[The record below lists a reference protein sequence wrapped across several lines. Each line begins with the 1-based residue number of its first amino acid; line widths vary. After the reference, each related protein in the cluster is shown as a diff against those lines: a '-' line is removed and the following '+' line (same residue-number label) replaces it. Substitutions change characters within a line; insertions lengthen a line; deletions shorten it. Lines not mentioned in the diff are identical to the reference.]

1 MNLCLAIETSCDE
14 TAVALLDGRV
24 VLSEKVASQIKAHQK
39 YGGVMPECA
48 SRLHTEVLQG
58 LIETCLKEAKKT
70 YQDLDCLAVTQG
82 PGLEGSLLVGVA
94 AAKSLAAAL
103 KIPLY
108 GMQHICGHIC
118 SAFSQTHPKFPFLAL
133 VVSGGHTLMVDV
145 SSFSEMNII
154 ARSRDDACGEAFDKV
169 ARMLGLTYPGGPII
183 EKKAREGQASVRF
196 PRPMLK
202 EGLDFSFSGLKT
214 AVSQY
219 IEGLKKE
226 KKEYSVANIS
236 ASFQEA
242 VREVLIT
249 KTKRALEKKTYQQL
263 VLCGGVFSNAYLRAG
278 FDGLSKELD
287 LVMPKREW
295 CTDNAVMIGLAC
307 SYLKEAGL
315 LAEKGSCDFLVDPN
329 LVLGLS

>member
-118 SAFSQTHPKFPFLAL
+118 SAFS
-133 VVSGGHTLMVDV
+133 
-145 SSFSEMNII
+145 
-154 ARSRDDACGEAFDKV
+154 
-169 ARMLGLTYPGGPII
+169 
-183 EKKAREGQASVRF
+183 
-196 PRPMLK
+196 
-202 EGLDFSFSGLKT
+202 
-214 AVSQY
+214 
-219 IEGLKKE
+219 
-226 KKEYSVANIS
+226 
-236 ASFQEA
+236 
-242 VREVLIT
+242 
-249 KTKRALEKKTYQQL
+249 
-263 VLCGGVFSNAYLRAG
+263 
-278 FDGLSKELD
+278 
-287 LVMPKREW
+287 
-295 CTDNAVMIGLAC
+295 
-307 SYLKEAGL
+307 
-315 LAEKGSCDFLVDPN
+315 
-329 LVLGLS
+329 